1 MIELKQFLLWI
12 LRKICRWPVRWYN
25 HLLEL
30 YEYSNWYI
38 PIIGYIAITFGSGI
52 LFGILALVTI
62 SNYVA
67 NIVLLSIW
75 GIGLGFIISAGVHTM
90 YRAFK
95 QEQQDLIDRL
105 KHNGS

>member
-12 LRKICRWPVRWYN
+12 LRKISNWPGRWYN

-30 YEYSNWYI
+30 YDYGDWYI
-38 PIIGYIAITFGSGI
+38 PIAGYIAITFGSGMM
-52 LFGILALVTI
+52 FGILSLVTI

-67 NIVLLSIW
+67 NIVLLGTW
-75 GIGLGFIISAGVHTM
+75 GIGSGFIISAGVHTL

-95 QEQQDLIDRL
+95 HEQQDLIDRL
-105 KHNGS
+105 KHNG